1 VKKTS
6 GPILSLFYITA
17 IILLF
22 SSFLPLAS
30 ANTNCPCDDLDT
42 CVQWVSE
49 GSLSIQ
55 WGRTATQVVNDIT
68 YTFRADD
75 FDEDLGAALIS
86 IEKGGVVRKE
96 FLFLNGDYDRK
107 WLEWDNEVKVELT
120 DITEDGQKT
129 PSAHVEIFSR
139 GRPELEITIEAS
151 SETVDGVDVSSE
163 QYAPGEE
170 KHIDVE
176 VKNTGEA
183 WIENAILNVDIGEF
197 RLKAKGDFEYRD
209 GIIKKNLGCLEVG
222 DTASINF
229 TIVAPEWDGKTSPYE
244 LIYYVNAT
252 AGGYDIKDGY
262 FDADSSYS
270 FGCTD
275 PDMKVVFE
283 IVDEEINMTSWYVR
297 EFESSTYSRTSKDY
311 EIRDAWEY
319 SFLRTHVYNT
329 GLYTVDDLTI
339 DFTQVPD
346 EFVIYETYESGSYRG
361 MAPDG
366 QYYLGQKLIPIR
378 QGEYPFDS
386 VVATANFFG
395 KEFTWNSESGSITV
409 HGPHVILSKS
419 LSGSGT
425 DYSVTLKAYNDGDRA
440 SWVNLTDII
449 PYELSYV
456 GGSLEKSLEGSDLP
470 LSEWD
475 LSVSRVNGIQIV
487 SVEGVLLPPGSTL
500 TFGYDFSSSSAPDL
514 PPAVCEFRGIGNYD
528 GEAQSSFYVGGS
540 EVKQYWEPLNG
551 GWISNPE
558 DLEVT
563 TAVALQPE
571 PEEEDVDE
579 DLYSVEDEIPEALD
593 ISLEVQ
599 QESLAP
605 TFLSNII
612 GSIEGLFNKM
622 QQFVGNT
629 FSGVLSGFTSIFGM
643 AENAAIDAVE
653 NYLYAIVIVIALAVF
668 ALVSTLITK

>member
-1 VKKTS
+1 MKKTS
-6 GPILSLFYITA
+6 GHILSLFYLTA
-17 IILLF
+17 LVLLF
-22 SSFLPLAS
+22 SSCLPFAS

-42 CVQWVSE
+42 CVEWVSE

-55 WGRTATQVVNDIT
+55 WGQIENIEVNGID

-75 FDEDLGAALIS
+75 FDEDLSAALIS
-86 IEKGGVVRKE
+86 IEKAGVVRGE

-107 WLEWDNEVKVELT
+107 WFEWDNEVKVELT
-120 DITEDGQKT
+120 DITEDSQKT

-139 GRPELEITIEAS
+139 GWPELEIIIEAS
-151 SETVDGVDVSSE
+151 SETVDDVDVSSE

-222 DTASINF
+222 DTTSINF
-229 TIVAPEWDGKTSPYE
+229 TIVAPEWDGKTSPYD

-262 FDADSSYS
+262 FDANNSYS
-270 FGCTD
+270 FGCTE
-275 PDMKVVFE
+275 PDIKVVFK
-283 IVDEEINMTSWYVR
+283 IVNEEINMTSWYVQ
-297 EFESSTYSRTSKDY
+297 EFESSIDNRNSKDY
-311 EIRDAWEY
+311 EIWDAWEY

-346 EFVIYETYESGSYRG
+346 EFVIYETYESGSYNG

-378 QGEYPFDS
+378 QGEYSFDS

-449 PYELSYV
+449 PDELSYV

-475 LSVSRVNGIQIV
+475 LSVSRVNGTQIV

-500 TFGYDFSSSSAPDL
+500 TFGYDFSSSNAPDL
-514 PPAVCEFRGIGNYD
+514 PPAVCEFRGIGGYD
-528 GEAQSSFYVGGS
+528 GEAQSSHYDSGK
-540 EVKQYWEPLNG
+540 EIKQYWSPFDS
-551 GWISNPE
+551 GWVSDTDGIDNVAAQIPIAVRSE
-558 DLEVT
+558 KEVNSG
-563 TAVALQPE
+563 
-571 PEEEDVDE
+571 DE
-579 DLYSVEDEIPEALD
+579 ALYSINEDITDESSDVYQLPATRNYFSEKADDIGTIFDKGQRAVTGPFEGMLD
-593 ISLEVQ
+593 GILSLF
-599 QESLAP
+599 SL
-605 TFLSNII
+605 
-612 GSIEGLFNKM
+612 
-622 QQFVGNT
+622 V
-629 FSGVLSGFTSIFGM
+629 
-643 AENAAIDAVE
+643 ENAAVNAVE
-653 NYLYAIVIVIALAVF
+653 NYLFLIIIVIALTVF
-668 ALVSTLITK
+668 SLAYTLIAK